1 MEDVSQLHTIP
12 IQKWIHEGE
21 VIKFCGD
28 NTLDRMRHVRDP
40 RSDHK
45 GDMLHCFSL
54 LVGRSRTPA
63 LELPFTG
70 QLSKLAETPNEF
82 FLPKRADV
90 LAVKE
95 NLVILVARILTEYFT
110 ALAPFSELVPKHIL
124 HRYSTEMS
132 KKSEVVVLDVLMKNE
147 AKNRDM
153 LDIMGTL
160 QGYLGEQYPEDRPVL
175 CGGDQMTVE
184 RQIGAQRHMM
194 CGNTKRERL
203 ELLEPVVEDW
213 HCLQCL
219 IGVS

>member
-1 MEDVSQLHTIP
+1 MDPKSSRGQHVRQL
-12 IQKWIHEGE
+12 
-21 VIKFCGD
+21 
-28 NTLDRMRHVRDP
+28 VRDP

-124 HRYSTEMS
+124 HTEMS
-132 KKSEVVVLDVLMKNE
+132 KKSEVVVLDVLMQKTETCWTSCRVTLESNTLKIGQFFVE
-147 AKNRDM
+147 ATR
-153 LDIMGTL
+153 
-160 QGYLGEQYPEDRPVL
+160 
-175 CGGDQMTVE
+175 
-184 RQIGAQRHMM
+184 
-194 CGNTKRERL
+194 
-203 ELLEPVVEDW
+203 
-213 HCLQCL
+213 
-219 IGVS
+219 